1 MLNKI
6 LAKYCIAWIFGDL
19 ANLVNHW
26 WFVKFTIQIFAMSR
40 DINKESKQTG
50 IHPSFTHQFSDG
62 KFAKVFLFQTF
73 ALHSNQTTD
82 CK

>member
-1 MLNKI
+1 
-6 LAKYCIAWIFGDL
+6 
-19 ANLVNHW
+19 
-26 WFVKFTIQIFAMSR
+26 MSC

-82 CK
+82 CKWSPPVCVDE